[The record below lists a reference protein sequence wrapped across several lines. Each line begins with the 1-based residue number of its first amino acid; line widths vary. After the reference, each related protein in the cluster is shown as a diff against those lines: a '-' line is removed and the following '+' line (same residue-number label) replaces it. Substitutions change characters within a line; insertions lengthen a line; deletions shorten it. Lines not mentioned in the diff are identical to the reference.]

1 MRGIALDGLAEFPAD
16 RAGVGL
22 RGIRR
27 THHGAPVRDAVLS
40 LEDGDVDRAGGHV
53 GDERPEEAL
62 GAVLAVERLGF
73 GPRNAMP
80 LERDDAETLGLDARE
95 DLPRVL
101 RLDGIRLDDGE
112 CLFHAAAEYTR
123 RVQIGR

>member
-1 MRGIALDGLAEFPAD
+1 MRGVALDGLAEFPAD

-27 THHGAPVRDAVLS
+27 AHHAAPVRDAVLA

-53 GDERPEEAL
+53 GDERPEKAL
-62 GAVLAVERLGF
+62 GAVLSIKRLGL
-73 GPRNAMP
+73 GARNAMP
-80 LERDDAETLGLDARE
+80 LERDDAEALGLDARE

-101 RLDGIRLDDGE
+101 RLDGIRL
-112 CLFHAAAEYTR
+112 
-123 RVQIGR
+123 